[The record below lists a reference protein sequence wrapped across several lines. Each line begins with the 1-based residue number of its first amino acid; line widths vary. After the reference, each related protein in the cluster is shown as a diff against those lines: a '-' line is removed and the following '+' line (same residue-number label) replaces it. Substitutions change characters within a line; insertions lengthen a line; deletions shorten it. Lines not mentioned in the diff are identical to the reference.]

1 MISKHF
7 SWLAKLHSEAFGMDF
22 ESWRKGGSFVLQK
35 YLAATRKVEKPGL
48 FCDSFDYKETCTYGV
63 GG

>member
-1 MISKHF
+1 
-7 SWLAKLHSEAFGMDF
+7 MDF